1 MNAEPNTIETKWWL
15 AINGSSCSPS
25 PCALPAAPNVVPTPE
40 LLLGFQTQEEQLKE
54 LNTIMTAPI
63 GKVQKRL
70 KEIID
75 DKSIIKIYP
84 KEKRQPPSGET
95 IWLLGS

>member
-1 MNAEPNTIETKWWL
+1 
-15 AINGSSCSPS
+15 
-25 PCALPAAPNVVPTPE
+25 
-40 LLLGFQTQEEQLKE
+40 
-54 LNTIMTAPI
+54 MTAPI